1 VIDDYNRE
9 ALRIE
14 IDTSLP
20 AARVIRA
27 LDEPIETRGKPW
39 RLRLDNGPELV
50 SRVLAAWARRQT
62 IELVFIQPG
71 KPTQNAYIERF
82 NRSYRTQVL
91 SCYAFYSL
99 SEVRHMT
106 EDWRHRY
113 NLERPHTALGGI
125 PPARFGVSQSPITST
140 FR

>member
-1 VIDDYNRE
+1 MIDDYNRE

-27 LDEPIETRGKPW
+27 LDELIETRGKPW

-50 SRVLAAWARRQT
+50 SRALAHWARRRA

-82 NRSYRTQVL
+82 NRSYRTEVL
-91 SCYAFYSL
+91 SCYVFNSL
-99 SEVRHMT
+99 FEARHMT
-106 EDWRHRY
+106 EYWRHRY

-125 PPARFGVSQSPITST
+125 PPALFGVSPSPITST
-140 FR
+140 SK